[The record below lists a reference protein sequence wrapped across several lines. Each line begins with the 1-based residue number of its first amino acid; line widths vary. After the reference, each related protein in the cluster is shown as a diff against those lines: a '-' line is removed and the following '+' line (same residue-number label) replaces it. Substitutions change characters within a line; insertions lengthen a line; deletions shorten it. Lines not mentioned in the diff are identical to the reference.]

1 MKHIKAIKQISHKIL
16 TCISSIRRCCS
27 FSFLLRSSKFNFSR
41 SNSALSLSRLIC
53 KDLFS
58 EDNFIVSVSFSLV
71 NFLVRSS
78 YFFLNY
84 LKRKEKGDV
93 KHIIVAMVASKFEFG
108 QFWRTRKTNPKDI
121 FTFWS
126 YSYYFVMI
134 MSKFFGDC
142 DGSNKFP

>member
-27 FSFLLRSSKFNFSR
+27 FNFLLRSSKFNFSR

-58 EDNFIVSVSFSLV
+58 EDNFIASVSFSLV

-93 KHIIVAMVASKFEFG
+93 KHIIVREQLQNLDFG
-108 QFWRTRKTNPKDI
+108 RFWRTRKTNPKEI
-121 FTFWS
+121 VTF
-126 YSYYFVMI
+126 
-134 MSKFFGDC
+134 
-142 DGSNKFP
+142 